1 MSETARIADE
11 IRRSYVGPAWHGS
24 SLTELVTG
32 IDAAAAVQ
40 RPPGGAHSLCEIV
53 MHISA
58 WQRVAHDAI
67 HGKAAPELPFEG
79 DWRTGSDWAAALQEL
94 DDTARELCAAVAA
107 LPDARLC
114 DKVEGREYSLYVLLH
129 GIAQHNAYH
138 GGQISL
144 LRKALGRE

>member
-24 SLTELVTG
+24 SLTELLAG
-32 IDAAAAVQ
+32 LDSASALR
-40 RPPGGAHSLCEIV
+40 RPLEAAHSICEIV
-53 MHISA
+53 LHISA
-58 WQRVAHDAI
+58 WQRIATGAI
-67 HGKAAPELPFEG
+67 YGKAAPELPFAG
-79 DWRTGSDWAAALQEL
+79 DWRPAADWPDALQEL
-94 DDTARELCAAVAA
+94 DDTARDLCAAVAA

-138 GGQISL
+138 GGQIAL
-144 LRKALGRE
+144 LRKALAA